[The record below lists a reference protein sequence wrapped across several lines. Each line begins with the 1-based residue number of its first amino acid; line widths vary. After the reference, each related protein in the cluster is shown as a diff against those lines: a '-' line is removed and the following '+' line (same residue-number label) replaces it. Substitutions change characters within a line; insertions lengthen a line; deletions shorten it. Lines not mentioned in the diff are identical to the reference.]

1 MKQEKTD
8 KLTKER
14 SVKIFLASLKS
25 PKTKEDYLRNLD
37 RFRQY
42 AEFDGFDDFVL
53 RDSKDIQRLVEDYVL
68 QMRENEHPNTIPTHY
83 YPIQSF
89 LEMNDVSINF
99 KKIRR
104 LFPEKKKTAVERGWT
119 TDEVQKML
127 SITTDL
133 RTMAIIYFENASGG
147 RIGLFDELQ
156 IKHLHEINDETY
168 GKCYAITGYAE
179 SKEEYMTFLT
189 PEATKALDDY
199 LNYRKSRGH
208 LLTPDDFVFTGKKTS
223 GNLSTSS
230 KNLGASVVYV
240 AKKAGLR
247 NPLTKK
253 GSRYPIPTNHG
264 FRHRFNE
271 LLKSSNIVNPHIV
284 EKFLSHKSRLIPLDS
299 VYFSPNIETMFAEYK
314 KVIPLLTI
322 DPSERLLLE
331 KQDLESEN
339 SKLKESKENSEQ
351 QALEIEKLTKMVE
364 RLQKYVIEPS
374 VTD

>member
-1 MKQEKTD
+1 MNKEKT
-8 KLTKER
+8 KELVKER

-42 AEFDGFDDFVL
+42 VGFDKFDDFVL
-53 RDSKDIQRLVEDYVL
+53 RDSKEIQRLVEDYVL
-68 QMRENEHPNTIPTHY
+68 EMRENEHPNTLPTHY

-99 KKIRR
+99 KKLRR
-104 LFPEKKKTAVERGWT
+104 LFPEKTKTAVERGWT
-119 TDEVQKML
+119 TEEVQKML

-133 RTMAIIYFENASGG
+133 RTRALILFENASGG

-156 IKHLHEINDETY
+156 LKHLHEINDETY

-179 SKEEYMTFLT
+179 SKEEYITFLT

-208 LLTPDDFVFTGKKTS
+208 LLTPGDFVFTGKKTS
-223 GNLSTSS
+223 GKLPTSS

-247 NPLTKK
+247 NPSDKK

-271 LLKSSNIVNPHIV
+271 LLKSSNTVNPHIV

-314 KVIPLLTI
+314 KVILLLTVN
-322 DPSERLLLE
+322 PSEHLLL
-331 KQDLESEN
+331 KNNDLKFEN
-339 SKLKESKENSEQ
+339 LKLKEIQETSEK

-364 RLQKYVIEPS
+364 IIQKTREI
-374 VTD
+374 TH